1 VSSPVAHTSP
11 IRTCIACR
19 TSAPQATLLRF
30 ERRATGDVALA
41 GRAHDG
47 RTAYV
52 CPTQGCF
59 ERAVARHAF
68 ARAFQVPG
76 PRTVSPKD
84 RGTIGAPST
93 RDGAVRRPAAW
104 PAVLE
109 PWRDELRVARAR
121 GRLGRRHNEIDAVLA
136 RCEHGH
142 TATMKNETVAPP
154 RASVAPTERR
164 LDGATDVRGEG
175 GY

>member
-1 VSSPVAHTSP
+1 MSSTVAHTSP

-19 TSAPQATLLRF
+19 ASAPQATLLRF
-30 ERRATGDVALA
+30 ERLATGDVALA
-41 GRAHDG
+41 GRAHGG

-52 CPTQGCF
+52 CPAQGCF
-59 ERAVARHAF
+59 ERAVARQLF
-68 ARAFQVPG
+68 TRAFHNPG
-76 PRTVSPKD
+76 PRRTT
-84 RGTIGAPST
+84 RTA
-93 RDGAVRRPAAW
+93 RDGAVRRPATW

-109 PWRDELRVARAR
+109 PWRDELRVAQTR
-121 GRLGRRHNEIDAVLA
+121 GRLGRRHHEIDAVLA

-142 TATMKNETVAPP
+142 TATMKNETVARP
-154 RASVAPTERR
+154 RAAVAPTERR